1 MTINRIVVKN
11 SEEAESAKR
20 NHGLHKQ
27 NCCTSISSG
36 KVSLILQLFWRFMAQ
51 CFCFSYF
58 WVCVFVFQCSF
69 WGWFCF
75 LRLFA
80 LIHFHWHRH
89 KSAVTHAMQNW
100 GCRGRSDFP
109 NFAVIL
115 NEFVSLWII
124 QPARIV
130 LENFRWDIYKWI
142 MNKSFVLHWLPQF
155 SSNLHFSVVL
165 MIKCFGEKMCM
176 DRSARKGT
184 FLQSA
189 QLINSAFAWFVSP
202 HSQRA
207 SLDSTPTKGIRVGC
221 WEPVIALKVTEGQMW
236 PVRCDSWG

>member
-1 MTINRIVVKN
+1 MDFTNRIVALPSLQAK
-11 SEEAESAKR
+11 SAWSCSCFE
-20 NHGLHKQ
+20 GL
-27 NCCTSISSG
+27 
-36 KVSLILQLFWRFMAQ
+36 WRSA
-51 CFCFSYF
+51 
-58 WVCVFVFQCSF
+58 FVFHIFGFVYLYFSVAFGGGFVSYVCLP
-69 WGWFCF
+69 WFIF
-75 LRLFA
+75 TDTDTNLLS
-80 LIHFHWHRH
+80 LML
-89 KSAVTHAMQNW
+89 MQNW

-124 QPARIV
+124 QLARIV

-165 MIKCFGEKMCM
+165 MIKCFGEKMCV

-236 PVRCDSWG
+236 PVCWDSWG